1 MLGLIKKDLLL
12 LKSNL
17 VYFFVIAL
25 IYSLLIVEGTFG
37 ISFILVLP
45 IIAVIMFLSTF
56 SYDDFNKWDAYA
68 VTLPVLRKNI
78 IKSKYIATL
87 IIILGSSLL
96 GLLISLLISV
106 LPNQIFS
113 LDIFIE
119 EFLSAILGAI
129 IFISIMFPL
138 IYKIGIEKARISVF
152 VVVFGLLIVFN
163 FLGGFIDFSRVL
175 DKLNSLSDVW
185 FIVIPII
192 AMLFILVSYIITSR
206 IYLKKEF

>member
-87 IIILGSSLL
+87 IIILASSLL
-96 GLLISLLISV
+96 GLLISFLISL

-152 VVVFGLLIVFN
+152 VVVFGLLIIIK
-163 FLGGFIDFSRVL
+163 FLGGFIDFAGIL
-175 DKLNSLSDVW
+175 DKLDYLNDVW

>member
-17 VYFFVIAL
+17 VYFFVITL

-68 VTLPVLRKNI
+68 ITLPILRKNI

-87 IIILGSSLL
+87 IIILASSLL

-119 EFLSAILGAI
+119 EFVSAILGAI

-175 DKLNSLSDVW
+175 EKLNSLSDVW

-192 AMLFILVSYIITSR
+192 TISIIMVSYIITSR

>member
-175 DKLNSLSDVW
+175 EKLNSLSDVW

>member
-87 IIILGSSLL
+87 IIILASSLL
-96 GLLISLLISV
+96 GLLISFLISL

-152 VVVFGLLIVFN
+152 IVVFGFLIIFN
-163 FLGGFIDFSRVL
+163 FLSNYIDFTLLLEKV
-175 DKLNSLSDVW
+175 NSLNEIW

>member
-68 VTLPVLRKNI
+68 ITLPVLRKNI

-87 IIILGSSLL
+87 IIILASSLL

-192 AMLFILVSYIITSR
+192 TISIIMVSYIITSR

>member
-192 AMLFILVSYIITSR
+192 AMLFILVSYIITFR

>member
-96 GLLISLLISV
+96 GLLISLLIST

-152 VVVFGLLIVFN
+152 LVVFGLLIVFN

>member
-113 LDIFIE
+113 LDIFVE
-119 EFLSAILGAI
+119 EFVSAILGAI

-175 DKLNSLSDVW
+175 DKLNSLNDVW

>member
-68 VTLPVLRKNI
+68 ITLPVLRKNI

-87 IIILGSSLL
+87 IIILASSLL

-119 EFLSAILGAI
+119 EFVSAILGAI

-175 DKLNSLSDVW
+175 EKLNSLSDVW

>member
-17 VYFFVIAL
+17 VFFFVIAL
-25 IYSLLIVEGTFG
+25 IYSLLIVVGTFG

-68 VTLPVLRKNI
+68 ITLPVLRKNI

-175 DKLNSLSDVW
+175 EKLNSLSDVW

>member
-68 VTLPVLRKNI
+68 ITLPVLRKNI

-87 IIILGSSLL
+87 IIILASSLL
-96 GLLISLLISV
+96 GLLISLLIST

-175 DKLNSLSDVW
+175 EKLNSLSDVW

>member
-68 VTLPVLRKNI
+68 ITLPVLRKNI

-175 DKLNSLSDVW
+175 EKLNSLSDVW

>member
-68 VTLPVLRKNI
+68 ITLPVLRKNI

-152 VVVFGLLIVFN
+152 VVVFGLLIIFN
-163 FLGGFIDFSRVL
+163 FLGGFIDFSGIL
-175 DKLNSLSDVW
+175 DKLDYLNDVW

>member
-68 VTLPVLRKNI
+68 ITLPILRKNI

-87 IIILGSSLL
+87 IIILASSLL
-96 GLLISLLISV
+96 GLLISFLISL

-119 EFLSAILGAI
+119 EFLSAILGVI

-152 VVVFGLLIVFN
+152 VVVFGLLIIFN
-163 FLGGFIDFSRVL
+163 FLGGFIDFSGIL
-175 DKLNSLSDVW
+175 DKLNYLNDVW

-192 AMLFILVSYIITSR
+192 TISIIMVSYFITSK

>member
-68 VTLPVLRKNI
+68 ITLPVLRKNI

>member
-87 IIILGSSLL
+87 IIILASSLF

-138 IYKIGIEKARISVF
+138 IYKIGIEQARISVF
-152 VVVFGLLIVFN
+152 VVVVGLLIVFN

-175 DKLNSLSDVW
+175 DKLNSLNDVW

-192 AMLFILVSYIITSR
+192 SMLFILVSYIITSR

>member
-68 VTLPVLRKNI
+68 ITLPVLRKNI

-87 IIILGSSLL
+87 IIILASSLL

-119 EFLSAILGAI
+119 EFLSAILGVI
-129 IFISIMFPL
+129 IFISI
-138 IYKIGIEKARISVF
+138 I
-152 VVVFGLLIVFN
+152 
-163 FLGGFIDFSRVL
+163 
-175 DKLNSLSDVW
+175 NS
-185 FIVIPII
+185 
-192 AMLFILVSYIITSR
+192 
-206 IYLKKEF
+206 

>member
-87 IIILGSSLL
+87 IIILASSLL

>member
-68 VTLPVLRKNI
+68 ITLPVLRKNI

-87 IIILGSSLL
+87 IIILASSLL

-175 DKLNSLSDVW
+175 EKLNSLSDVW